1 MPLFE
6 DYARYT
12 LSQKKDEL
20 GAMPP
25 DVRKQV
31 VVDIFDKAS
40 KLPELS
46 GTGEVTPTLQKQL
59 DEYGRTY
66 RQMQA
71 IAEQRQPMSQGGLPA
86 PDKGVE
92 ARMARLNRDAELQ
105 QMGVDTESELPAGN
119 WELGFGVDP
128 ASDLKNVLSKYY
140 GKNIPVF
147 RSGEDII
154 YINPETKKPVKAN
167 LPLSAKAGL
176 GLPMAGDVG
185 ATLLSRSG
193 GPVASVVKETL
204 LSGAG
209 TAAGEYARLA
219 IGKGLGVHDLSNEEM
234 LKKAGIEGTEA
245 AAYTGVVGSLM
256 VFGKAMANMKAGR
269 VFTKT
274 DAEKYGFTGSEAD
287 DVVKEINDIIARG
300 TTDDQVKL
308 TLGQKTD
315 DVLIKS
321 REVELKQM
329 HEYAPRM
336 AEREA
341 ADVAGTKAALDVVS
355 APEMRPLKPDTVQD
369 VARSRVSKRT
379 GQAEKIVATNTEE
392 LKAQLD
398 DIGLINALDE
408 KNVTDTLKYQ
418 AGLDKDSA
426 LKGIDEAIPR
436 SLQNQGDE
444 GLFISDKATK
454 TSVGEPTRELLLAKQ
469 EIAKNAENAQWDKVK
484 ELGGYDPK
492 AQKYGINIELEGD
505 LKQFRKVLNERIET
519 AQTGIERKG
528 IAGLVKGSKTLKPQ
542 DLSDYSRELSNLKSE
557 LRAAKKNKQFGSTST
572 KDLDDYIRVM
582 EENRNTQLSKMGRS
596 DLLEQIQ
603 KAEQETYNFH
613 KTYNRSV
620 VGDLTKVNENGVPVI
635 KSKDFVDDILKRDKK
650 EVDQLIDVIGDNP
663 EVMGMWKEGLADAY
677 KESAY
682 KGLKFNRAASDKF
695 IKNNEDLLGRF
706 FDNNEITNIKRTG
719 QFAEKV
725 EKQMAKLENFKKAAN
740 KRWGSGTLSSTDP
753 EGLVKFVTGSSGGWE
768 RVAWREKIKEPISK
782 IRYVKNI
789 TQEHPAAWQT
799 FTNDFKQS
807 IKNDI
812 FNPKKSRIDASK
824 ISNWVDDPVKSKVI
838 IEALGD
844 KYYKDLSTINK
855 VVQMMERKGT
865 ALAEDESKGILKQM
879 LRATLFAPLT
889 REGRGFTAAL
899 KFQGASAHRA
909 IANAILDEKSMRKV
923 AELAKHNRMSR
934 QVAEKAFSLGFALE
948 NNIEEE

>member
-1 MPLFE
+1 MKLADIYADYILSKNMDELDKMPPE
-6 DYARYT
+6 
-12 LSQKKDEL
+12 QKKQEIYNVYQN
-20 GAMPP
+20 AYS
-25 DVRKQV
+25 R
-31 VVDIFDKAS
+31 
-40 KLPELS
+40 PELT
-46 GTGEVTPTLQKQL
+46 GTGEVTPTLNEKLTKQQKDYDFRLSQITPIFG
-59 DEYGRTY
+59 EEKA
-66 RQMQA
+66 RQK
-71 IAEQRQPMSQGGLPA
+71 LPPHPA
-86 PDKGVE
+86 LV
-92 ARMARLNRDAELQ
+92 RLNRDAELQ

-119 WELGFGVDP
+119 WELGFGVEP
-128 ASDLKNVLSKYY
+128 ASDLQNVLTKHY
-140 GKNIPVF
+140 GKKVPVF

-154 YINPETKKPVKAN
+154 YINPDTKKPVRAN
-167 LPLSAKAGL
+167 LPMSAKAGL

-185 ATLLSRSG
+185 FTLLSRSG

-204 LSGAG
+204 LSGVG
-209 TAAGEYARLA
+209 TSIGEYARLA
-219 IGKGLGVHDLSNEEM
+219 IGKGLGVHDLSMEEM
-234 LKKAGIEGTEA
+234 AKKAGLEGAEA
-245 AAYTGVVGSLM
+245 SAYTGAVGSLM
-256 VFGKAMANMKAGR
+256 AFGKAMANMKAGR

-274 DAEKYGFTGSEAD
+274 DAERYGFTGSEAD
-287 DVVKEINDIIARG
+287 EVVTEINDIIARG
-300 TTDDQVKL
+300 STDEKVKL

-315 DVLIKS
+315 DVLVKA
-321 REVELKQM
+321 RETELKGM

-341 ADVAGTKAALDVVS
+341 SDIAGTKAALDVVS
-355 APEMRPLKPDTVQD
+355 APELKPLAPETVQD

-418 AGLDKDSA
+418 SGLDKDSA
-426 LKGIDEAIPR
+426 IKGIDEAIPR
-436 SLQNQGDE
+436 SLARESDE
-444 GLFISDKATK
+444 GLFEAGKATK

-469 EIAKNAENAQWDKVK
+469 EVAKKAENAQWDKVK
-484 ELGGYDPK
+484 EMGGYDPQS
-492 AQKYGINIELEGD
+492 QKYGINIELEGD
-505 LKQFRKVLNERIET
+505 LKQFRKVLNDRIQS

-542 DLSDYSRELSNLKSE
+542 DLSDYSRELSNLKAE

-572 KDLDDYIRVM
+572 KDLDDYIRLM
-582 EENRNTQLSKMGRS
+582 EDNRNAQLSKMGRG

-613 KTYNRSV
+613 KTFNRSV

-635 KSKDFVDDILKRDKK
+635 KSKDFVDDMLKRDKA

-677 KESAY
+677 KEAAY
-682 KGLKFNRAASDKF
+682 KGEKFNRAASNKF
-695 IKNNEDLLGRF
+695 LESNKELLNKF
-706 FDNNEITNIKRTG
+706 FDKNEITNIMRTG

-725 EKQMAKLENFKKAAN
+725 EKQIAKLENFKKAAN

-768 RVAWREKIKEPISK
+768 RVAWKEKIKEPISK

-789 TQEHPAAWQT
+789 TKDHPAAWQT

-812 FNPKKSRIDASK
+812 FNPKKGRIDASK

-838 IEALGD
+838 IETLGD

-855 VVQMMERKGT
+855 VVQMMERKGPV
-865 ALAEDESKGILKQM
+865 LAEDESKGILKQM
-879 LRATLFAPLT
+879 LRATLFPPLT
-889 REGRGFTAAL
+889 RSGRGFTAGL
-899 KFQGASAHRA
+899 KFESSAANKA
-909 IANAILDEKSMRKV
+909 IANAILDEKSMRKI